1 MLIEIKN
8 LKKSFKNKIV
18 LDNINLAIPE
28 KGIVLLKGK
37 NGTGKS
43 TFLKIISKLIKKE
56 SGIINY
62 YDDLFFQK
70 SSFLL
75 DLNILIDDLSF
86 EDNMQL
92 IGSILKMDKIEVEKK
107 IAFYQDLFSLP
118 RKEFYKNYSLG
129 MKKKAELARTLINDP
144 PYIFWDEP
152 FNSLD
157 QETVKIILDEI
168 LDKTKL
174 YFIITHEDYLD
185 EIADE
190 ILVLD

>member
-8 LKKSFKNKIV
+8 LNKSFKNIVV
-18 LDNINLAIPE
+18 LDNVNISIPE
-28 KGIVLLKGK
+28 SGIVLLKGR

-43 TFLKIISKLIKKE
+43 TLLKIISKFIKKY
-56 SGIINY
+56 SGLINY
-62 YDDLFFQK
+62 NDNLFFEK
-70 SSFLL
+70 SGFLL
-75 DLNILIDDLSF
+75 DVDILIDDLSF

-92 IGSILKMDKIEVEKK
+92 IGSILKMDKVEVERK

-144 PYIFWDEP
+144 QYIFWDEP

-157 QETVKIILDEI
+157 QESVKIIVDQI
-168 LDKTKL
+168 LDKNKL
-174 YFIITHEDYLD
+174 FFIVTHEDYLD
-185 EIADE
+185 KITDE
-190 ILVLD
+190 IIVLD

>member
-1 MLIEIKN
+1 MLVEIEN
-8 LKKSFKNKIV
+8 LRKSFKNQV
-18 LDNINLAIPE
+18 FLDNINLTIPE

-43 TFLKIISKLIKKE
+43 TLIKIISKFIKKD

-62 YDDLFFQK
+62 NDDLFFQK

-75 DLNILIDDLSF
+75 DINILIDDLSF
-86 EDNMQL
+86 EDNMKL
-92 IGSILKMDKIEVEKK
+92 IGSILKMDQAEVERK
-107 IAFYQDLFSLP
+107 IVHYQDLFSLP

-144 PYIFWDEP
+144 LYIFWDEP

-157 QETVKIILDEI
+157 QETVKIILDQI
-168 LDKTKL
+168 SDKTKL

-190 ILVLD
+190 ILALD

>member
-8 LKKSFKNKIV
+8 LNKSFKNIVV
-18 LDNINLAIPE
+18 LDNVNISIPE
-28 KGIVLLKGK
+28 SGIVLLKGR

-43 TFLKIISKLIKKE
+43 TLFKIISKFIKKD
-56 SGIINY
+56 SGLITY
-62 YDDLFFQK
+62 GDDLFFEK
-70 SSFLL
+70 SGFLL
-75 DLNILIDDLSF
+75 DVDILIGDLSF

-92 IGSILKMDKIEVEKK
+92 IGGILKMDKVEVERK

-144 PYIFWDEP
+144 QYIFWDEP

-157 QETVKIILDEI
+157 PESSKIIVDQI
-168 LDKTKL
+168 LDKSKL
-174 YFIITHEDYLD
+174 FFIITHEDYLD
-185 EIADE
+185 KIADE
-190 ILVLD
+190 IIVLD